1 MLLVALRPML
11 APSGAEKNTLA
22 LRYVCAALGRCGAKR
37 RGRCATCAPLAN
49 CDEKDADVALR
60 VRRSRIAAEK
70 DVASCGPLIDR
81 GGKTLTFRHV
91 RHGDESSLC
100 F

>member
-1 MLLVALRPML
+1 VQ
-11 APSGAEKNTLA
+11 
-22 LRYVCAALGRCGAKR
+22 
-37 RGRCATCAPLAN
+37 
-49 CDEKDADVALR
+49 KDADVALR
-60 VRRSRIAAEK
+60 VRRSRIAVEK